1 MILYLSLL
9 CMFCAFWALHFK
21 FSRYIP
27 ILMYHRIADI
37 PGDRN
42 ALPVEKFRE
51 QLHYLKSNGF
61 HTITLAMLYEH
72 YTKGSALPP
81 KSVLLTFDDG
91 YKDNYE
97 AALPLLLEY
106 GLQAVI
112 FPIGNWIGKEN
123 KWENFHKQPTT
134 TMDFAELKKWQESG
148 MDIASHTMNHPF
160 LAYSSLDDIS
170 IELKDSKALLGKAFQ
185 RPVDWL
191 CYPYGNFNKEV
202 IAAAKSAGYKG
213 ALAIFDGV
221 PLKRRNI
228 FALPRI
234 PIPRRQP
241 LWEFKLKV
249 SSIHMIFIILRQAE
263 RFFKI
268 HLRKKKKS

>member
-1 MILYLSLL
+1 
-9 CMFCAFWALHFK
+9 
-21 FSRYIP
+21 
-27 ILMYHRIADI
+27 
-37 PGDRN
+37 
-42 ALPVEKFRE
+42 
-51 QLHYLKSNGF
+51 
-61 HTITLAMLYEH
+61 
-72 YTKGSALPP
+72 
-81 KSVLLTFDDG
+81 
-91 YKDNYE
+91 
-97 AALPLLLEY
+97 
-106 GLQAVI
+106 
-112 FPIGNWIGKEN
+112 
-123 KWENFHKQPTT
+123 
-134 TMDFAELKKWQESG
+134 

-170 IELKDSKALLGKAFQ
+170 IELKDSKALLEKAFQ
-185 RPVDWL
+185 RPIDWL

-213 ALAIFDGV
+213 ALAIFDGI
-221 PLKRRNI
+221 PLKKREL

-263 RFFKI
+263 RFIKT